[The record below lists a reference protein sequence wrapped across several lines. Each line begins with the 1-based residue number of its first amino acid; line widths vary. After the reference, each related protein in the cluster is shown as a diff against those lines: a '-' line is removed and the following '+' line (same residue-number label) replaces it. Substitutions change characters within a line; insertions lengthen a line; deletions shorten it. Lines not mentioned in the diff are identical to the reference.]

1 MLGTELRDAGNSGFV
16 SPIRKV
22 MPRLKSAVNYKL
34 VAAGARLRESRPHCA
49 YNQTRECFLGLK
61 VVAGDFS
68 HVNLDDWISVLTPN
82 SGAGLWMVPFRGIP
96 SEGVRL
102 PLDLLYLDQDCC
114 VIDLV
119 ESFPTF
125 PMSPSSPSAAS
136 VLALPTDSIFS
147 SQTQPGDRLILCT
160 AEEMLWR
167 LEQFSRPSAVASAV
181 PSAVCGPVLVR
192 REPPQSA
199 DPALPQNAGPA
210 FLQLEDRSGEE
221 ELPKSPQTPKARQ
234 PLHLHQTPQALQA
247 QEKLL
252 VEPASKTIKPPRSW
266 LERWLFPDPPDQDQN
281 QRQAPRELAPG
292 LVAHF
297 WTGGVPQAH
306 TIRDVSATGLYVVT
320 EERWYPDTLV
330 RMTLTKANGGER
342 PAERSISVHARA
354 VRRGNDG
361 VGLEFVLQESP
372 KLRRGQTFKA
382 DGADSKQLKEFLKRH
397 RGGNR

>member
-1 MLGTELRDAGNSGFV
+1 MIS
-16 SPIRKV
+16 K
-22 MPRLKSAVNYKL
+22 LKPAVNYKL

-68 HVNLDDWISVLTPN
+68 HVNLDDWIPALTPN

-96 SEGVRL
+96 SEAVPL

-119 ESFPTF
+119 ESIPAF

-147 SQTQPGDRLILCT
+147 SQTEPGDRLILCA

-167 LEQFSRPSAVASAV
+167 LDQFSRPSAVASAV

-192 REPPQSA
+192 RELLQSA
-199 DPALPQNAGPA
+199 DPALPQSAGPA

-221 ELPKSPQTPKARQ
+221 ELPKSPQTPKALQ
-234 PLHLHQTPQALQA
+234 PLQTRQIFQALQA

-252 VEPASKTIKPPRSW
+252 VEPASKTNTPPRNW
-266 LERWLFPDPPDQDQN
+266 LERWLFPDPPDQDRN
-281 QRQAPRELAPG
+281 QRQAPRELASG

-297 WTGGVPQAH
+297 WTGGVPRAH
-306 TIRDVSATGLYVVT
+306 TIRDVSATGLYVMT

-330 RMTLTKANGGER
+330 RMTLTMADGGEQ

-354 VRRGNDG
+354 VRWGNDG
-361 VGLEFVLQESP
+361 VGLEFVLQEP
-372 KLRRGQTFKA
+372 RKLRRGQTSQA
-382 DGADSKQLKEFLKRH
+382 DGADSKQLEEFLQRH
-397 RGGNR
+397 RDGNR